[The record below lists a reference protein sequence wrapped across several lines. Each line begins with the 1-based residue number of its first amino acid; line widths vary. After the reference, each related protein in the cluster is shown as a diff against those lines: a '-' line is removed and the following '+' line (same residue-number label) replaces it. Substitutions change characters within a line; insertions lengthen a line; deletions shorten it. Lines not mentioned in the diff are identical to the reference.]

1 MNEIPD
7 QWPPHEP
14 PHEALVAPLFPLPRV
29 FLYPGTLVPLHVF
42 EPRYRQ
48 MVEDLLDRDGR
59 IVIGPIRAGHEPE
72 SGGEPPV
79 YPISGLGEIVQH
91 NRLPD
96 GRFLITVAGL
106 ARVRI
111 EEVESDRLYRQAKY
125 EPIQEVAADQSGVDD
140 LADRLR
146 RAILTR
152 SESYVDLPSD
162 LPPGPLTDVLLATLE
177 LPVSRAQEV
186 YSEPSVERTRADG
199 ARRARRAV
207 ELTPTRRTR
216 PPPPQRRGARPS

>member
-1 MNEIPD
+1 MSELPD

-14 PHEALVAPLFPLPRV
+14 PHDPVVAPLFPLPRV
-29 FLYPGTLVPLHVF
+29 FLFPGTLVPLHIF

-59 IVIGPIRAGHEPE
+59 IVIGPIQAGHEPE

-91 NRLPD
+91 NRMPD

-111 EEVESDRLYRQAKY
+111 QEVGSDRLYRQARY
-125 EPIQEVAADQSGVDD
+125 EPIQEVAAGAAGVED
-140 LADRLR
+140 LADQLR
-146 RAILTR
+146 RAILVR

-162 LPPGPLTDVLLATLE
+162 LPPGPLTDVLMQSLE

-186 YSEPSVERTRADG
+186 YAEPSVER
-199 ARRARRAV
+199 RARMVLA
-207 ELTPTRRTR
+207 EHDARTD
-216 PPPPQRRGARPS
+216 

>member
-1 MNEIPD
+1 MTDLPEA
-7 QWPPHEP
+7 WPPHEP
-14 PHEALVAPLFPLPRV
+14 PHDRLVAPLFPLPRV
-29 FLYPGTLVPLHVF
+29 FLFPGTLVPLHIF

-48 MVEDLLDRDGR
+48 MVDDLLDRDGR

-91 NRLPD
+91 NKLPD
-96 GRFLITVAGL
+96 GRYLITVAGL

-111 EEVESDRLYRQAKY
+111 EELESDRLYRQARY
-125 EPIQEVAADQSGVDD
+125 EPIQEVTPGDEETDE

-152 SESYVDLPSD
+152 SESYVDLPAD
-162 LPPGPLTDVLLATLE
+162 LPPGPLTDVLLATLD

-186 YSEPSVERTRADG
+186 YAEPSVERRAKMVLEEHD
-199 ARRARRAV
+199 
-207 ELTPTRRTR
+207 
-216 PPPPQRRGARPS
+216 ARPS